1 MLELRDFDV
10 TACVNPVI
18 LIHALH
24 ACSAATAVLKRLP
37 SPDRVVLCSRT
48 TAQSVRDWCAD
59 EDIPLQAADEMVS
72 EEVLAMLIRD
82 QRKAEG
88 KQQSLEHVVMI
99 FNECV
104 FDGSCVAGIN
114 FRHYLWTAR
123 KYNVTI
129 LLCVTAFGGI
139 PGCPKTFITHALID
153 PECYTSADD
162 IRYLQRNIFT
172 FATAGQL
179 GVLRDIL
186 DSIAC
191 GEYLVG
197 TLLENAAQ

>member
-10 TACVNPVI
+10 AACVNPVI
-18 LIHALH
+18 LIHALYT
-24 ACSAATAVLKRLP
+24 CSVATAVLKRLP

-48 TAQSVRDWCAD
+48 DAQSIRDFCAD
-59 EDIPLQAADEMVS
+59 EDIPLQVADETVS

-88 KQQSLEHVVMI
+88 KQPLEHVVMI

-129 LLCVTAFGGI
+129 LLGVTGFGGI

-153 PECYTSADD
+153 PGCYTSADD

-179 GVLRDIL
+179 DVLRDIL
-186 DSIAC
+186 DSIAF

-197 TLLENAAQ
+197 MLPENASP